1 MDIMALLSQAQVND
15 MDGME
20 LGDVL
25 GIHIVAGRMVLSINM
40 TIFDDEDEDD
50 PDDGEKEDIPED
62 DASKIQ
68 FPKIVAM
75 GKKTGTD
82 DG

>member
-1 MDIMALLSQAQVND
+1 MDVLTLLSQAQVND
-15 MDGME
+15 MEGVE
-20 LGDVL
+20 LGDVM
-25 GIHIVAGRMVLSINM
+25 GIHFVAGRMVLSVNM
-40 TIFDDEDEDD
+40 TIFDDEEDD